1 MKKKIKWNK
10 FLGLG
15 LLSPVWVMG
24 IAAACGEKSDEVQ
37 KPGNDQKQTPGTGD
51 TQAKKITDVSKISG
65 VVDSRKSEIT
75 TAKADESKHFAMNM
89 AIVTAAGTVNDNSF
103 NQSSWEAV
111 QQLSAITGG
120 EITSVDSAVDQLN
133 TNYSALINT
142 NKNVWVL
149 SGFQHGEH
157 FINWMKN
164 SENKSSFIEKKIVI
178 IGVDWVDADNVIPKG
193 QFISLTYKTE
203 EAGWLAGYANASF
216 MAKKF
221 PNDPDK
227 RSAITVGG
235 GIFAPVTDFIAGYL
249 AGIKAFNEKHPDKK
263 TKITDSQININVGFK
278 VVPTSKETLERLA
291 SKGSPTTLLAVGG
304 PLTEIFSDTIANQS
318 NRYLIG
324 VDTDQSLVYTKTK
337 NKFFTSIL
345 KNLGH
350 TVFTVLADLFTK
362 KSGAKYLGD
371 FEFLSKNASV
381 KLGFKEKFVDVAETS
396 LQGEDKNHATEAIS
410 EAKKEFE
417 TKTKSVSA
425 EQIRSTLGI
434 PSMDS
439 KQQEELNKLVTE
451 INKTS

>member
-24 IAAACGEKSDEVQ
+24 IAAACGEKSEEEQ

-51 TQAKKITDVSKISG
+51 TQTKKITDVSKISG

-75 TAKADESKHFAMNM
+75 TAKADASKHFAMNM
-89 AIVTAAGTVNDNSF
+89 AIVTADGTVNDNSF

-120 EITSVDSAVDQLN
+120 EKTSVDSKTSELGAK
-133 TNYSALINT
+133 YSALINT
-142 NKNVWVL
+142 NKNVWLL
-149 SGFQHGEH
+149 SGFQHGDELAK
-157 FINWMKN
+157 WLAEP
-164 SENKSSFIEKKIVI
+164 ENKTAFTDKKILVI
-178 IGVDWVDADNVIPKG
+178 GIDWVDFKKAIPAG
-193 QFISLTYKTE
+193 HFISLTYKTE
-203 EAGWLAGYANASF
+203 ESGWLAGYANASF

-221 PNDPDK
+221 PNDANK

-235 GIFAPVTDFIAGYL
+235 GAFASVTDFIAGYL
-249 AGIKAFNEKHPDKK
+249 AGIKAFNDKNPDKK
-263 TKITDSQININVGFK
+263 TKITDNEIKINVGFE
-278 VVPTSKETLERLA
+278 VNTTSKETLEGLA
-291 SKGSPTTLLAVGG
+291 KKDSPTTLLAVGG
-304 PLTEIFSDTIANQS
+304 PLTEIFSDAIASQS

-345 KNLGH
+345 KNLGRS
-350 TVFTVLADLFTK
+350 VFTVLSDLYTK
-362 KSGAKYLGD
+362 KSD
-371 FEFLSKNASV
+371 SKNLGGFELGKKSATV
-381 KLGFKEKFVDVAETS
+381 KLGFKDNFVDVAETS
-396 LQGEDKNHATEAIS
+396 LEGEDKKHATEAIS

-425 EQIRSTLGI
+425 EKIRSTLGI
-434 PSMDS
+434 PSMDD

-451 INKTS
+451 INK